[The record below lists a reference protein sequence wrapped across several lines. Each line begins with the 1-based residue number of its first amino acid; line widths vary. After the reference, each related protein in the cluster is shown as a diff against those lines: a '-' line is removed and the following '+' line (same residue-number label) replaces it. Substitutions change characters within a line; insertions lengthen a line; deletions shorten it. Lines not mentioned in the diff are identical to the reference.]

1 VLKTPIHIY
10 VSRASRTAVHA
21 IENAGGTVTTRYY
34 TPFAFE
40 KILAG
45 QMHPIHSRQF
55 HATAISKLATPSD
68 TKFQFALPDP
78 TRRKYIE
85 YYRDISVRGYLNYQI
100 APGQTPNL
108 YFRMPGMGPKDVKK
122 QKKEEK
128 EDLLW

>member
-1 VLKTPIHIY
+1 
-10 VSRASRTAVHA
+10 
-21 IENAGGTVTTRYY
+21 
-34 TPFAFE
+34 
-40 KILAG
+40 
-45 QMHPIHSRQF
+45 MHPIHSRQF
-55 HATAISKLATPSD
+55 RPTAISKLATPD

-85 YYRDISVRGYLNYQI
+85 YYRDLSVRGYLNHQV

-108 YFRMPGMGPKDVKK
+108 YFRMPGIGPKTVK